1 MNQENNELS
10 NDDLTPLLSY
20 IQECHEGDL
29 LSLTN
34 SLDKTIFMF
43 HFLPLDT
50 FSELERQNCCH
61 VLMELKEAV
70 MEIYLNN
77 KKTN

>member
-1 MNQENNELS
+1 MNPKKLDLS
-10 NDDLTPLLSY
+10 PILSY
-20 IQECHEGDL
+20 IEKCHEGDL
-29 LSLTN
+29 LSLTQ

-43 HFLPLDT
+43 HFLPCDT
-50 FSELERQNCCH
+50 FSDLERQNCCH

-77 KKTN
+77 KKDN